1 MVKRYFGTIFVIA
14 LTMLL
19 LPEVA
24 SAAKINFNPASVS
37 LTEGQSQVVQVTLD
51 EPIICSDPGPP
62 CQVSL
67 AISTNAPDRVTIET
81 SPVVFASN
89 QWFQAFTFTVTAVDD
104 SLVNGDITPT
114 ITIVNTSGSEY
125 YNGFI
130 PTFSIGV
137 LDNDITPPSAV
148 TTSSTTVVQNQPTLA
163 STGQNQQKYVLLA
176 ATLLLI
182 PVMPVS
188 ILKRKHRRK

>member
-14 LTMLL
+14 MTMLL

-37 LTEGQSQVVQVTLD
+37 LTEGQSQVVTVTLD
-51 EPIICSDPGPP
+51 EPIICADPGPP

-114 ITIVNTSGSEY
+114 ITIVNVSGSEY

-130 PTFSIGV
+130 PTFSIVV
-137 LDNDITPPSAV
+137 LDNDITPPPAV

-163 STGQNQQKYVLLA
+163 GTGQNQQKFMLLT

-182 PVMPVS
+182 PVIPVL
-188 ILKRKHRRK
+188 ILKRKHPRK